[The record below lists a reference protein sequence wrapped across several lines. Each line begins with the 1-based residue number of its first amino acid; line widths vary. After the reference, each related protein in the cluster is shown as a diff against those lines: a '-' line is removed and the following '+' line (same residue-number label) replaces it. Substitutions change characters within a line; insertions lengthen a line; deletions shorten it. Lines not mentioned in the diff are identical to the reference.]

1 MESRQLRGWPPK
13 DASVRP
19 RETLCSVRRTPLID
33 GRIWRRFLN
42 PLSFKVA
49 AICSRNSATFFAD
62 FRAYLCGFFD
72 LAPNCFSRSRAMW
85 KVPGILLS
93 SGLLRPC
100 FWRYHRAL
108 RRNGILELLGHLDGT
123 LNPSAGAAPGGTVNI
138 TVQYVDKAVMM
149 AGPAAMAT
157 CETRWPGAGLSGGW
171 RADRLSMRNVS
182 SPPTW

>member
-1 MESRQLRGWPPK
+1 
-13 DASVRP
+13 
-19 RETLCSVRRTPLID
+19 
-33 GRIWRRFLN
+33 
-42 PLSFKVA
+42 
-49 AICSRNSATFFAD
+49 
-62 FRAYLCGFFD
+62 
-72 LAPNCFSRSRAMW
+72 MW

-157 CETRWPGAGLSGGW
+157 CETRWPGAGCREGGGLTACRCGTSVPLPLGDGHNLRQC
-171 RADRLSMRNVS
+171 RALRALHHRDDCGLLVGA
-182 SPPTW
+182 